1 MTVPVFAI
9 GDWGWHPP
17 TACDRA
23 EVGCDPHLCGRTRP
37 GWSSERQAVD
47 DPVRQPHMF
56 AYGISEI
63 LERAAPL
70 FELMRMAAKTES
82 EIAELL

>member
-1 MTVPVFAI
+1 
-9 GDWGWHPP
+9 
-17 TACDRA
+17 
-23 EVGCDPHLCGRTRP
+23 
-37 GWSSERQAVD
+37 
-47 DPVRQPHMF
+47 MF